1 MAAVAKAVAVKAVAV
16 KAVAAKAA
24 VGEKSIATITD
35 PHAINRL
42 VVMITM
48 AGTIETT
55 EMIEP
60 TGSTGLIATAA
71 EIEDTMT
78 QAEAAAAHDLR
89 ADTAET
95 KRTPIAGEAP
105 APTVDRDT
113 NQSLIYLVGMARMF
127 PMCKSLCNQTSA
139 QILALGLKAPSRP
152 KD

>member
-1 MAAVAKAVAVKAVAV
+1 MADVATVV
-16 KAVAAKAA
+16 

-42 VVMITM
+42 VAMTTM

-60 TGSTGLIATAA
+60 TGPTGLIATAA
-71 EIEDTMT
+71 EIEDTMI
-78 QAEAAAAHDLR
+78 QAEAAAAHDLLV
-89 ADTAET
+89 DMAET

-105 APTVDRDT
+105 VPTVDRDMS
-113 NQSLIYLVGMARMF
+113 QSLIYLVDMVRMF
-127 PMCKSLCNQTSA
+127 QMCKSSCSQMSA

>member
-1 MAAVAKAVAVKAVAV
+1 MAAVAKAV
-16 KAVAAKAA
+16 

-35 PHAINRL
+35 PHATSRL
-42 VVMITM
+42 VVMTIM
-48 AGTIETT
+48 AETIETT

-71 EIEDTMT
+71 EIEATMI
-78 QAEAAAAHDLR
+78 QAEAAAAHDLQV
-89 ADTAET
+89 DTVET

-105 APTVDRDT
+105 VPMADSDM

-127 PMCKSLCNQTSA
+127 PTCKSSCNQMSA
-139 QILALGLKAPSRP
+139 QTLALGLKAPSRP

>member
-1 MAAVAKAVAVKAVAV
+1 MAVVAKAVVE
-16 KAVAAKAA
+16 
-24 VGEKSIATITD
+24 GKSIATITD

-42 VVMITM
+42 VATTTM

-60 TGSTGLIATAA
+60 TGSTGLMATAA
-71 EIEDTMT
+71 EIEDIMA
-78 QAEAAAAHDLR
+78 QAEAAAAHGLQ

-95 KRTPIAGEAP
+95 KRTRIAGEAP
-105 APTVDRDT
+105 VPTVDRDT

-127 PMCKSLCNQTSA
+127 PMCKSSCNQMSA
-139 QILALGLKAPSRP
+139 QTLALGLKAPSRP

>member
-1 MAAVAKAVAVKAVAV
+1 VAAVAKAVGAKVVVAKAV
-16 KAVAAKAA
+16 

-42 VVMITM
+42 VVMTTM
-48 AGTIETT
+48 VGTIEMT

-71 EIEDTMT
+71 EIEATMI
-78 QAEAAAAHDLR
+78 QAEAAAAHDLQV
-89 ADTAET
+89 DTAET
-95 KRTPIAGEAP
+95 KRTPIAGEAR
-105 APTVDRDT
+105 AHTADRDM

-127 PMCKSLCNQTSA
+127 PMCKSSCNQMSA
-139 QILALGLKAPSRP
+139 QTLALGLKAPSRP